1 MTAARAALAGADGI
15 RSVETLDDPSKATL
29 TVVSDLPREAVVR
42 AVVDS
47 GAEVVGVG
55 SRRHL
60 EEVFLGV
67 IASSQAGP
75 DDATEDTAL
84 VERLRQVRAR

>member
-1 MTAARAALAGADGI
+1 MT
-15 RSVETLDDPSKATL
+15 
-29 TVVSDLPREAVVR
+29 
-42 AVVDS
+42 
-47 GAEVVGVG
+47 GVG

-67 IASSQAGP
+67 IASAQEVGGAQDSGAGGV
-75 DDATEDTAL
+75 

>member
-1 MTAARAALAGADGI
+1 M
-15 RSVETLDDPSKATL
+15 
-29 TVVSDLPREAVVR
+29 R
-42 AVVDS
+42 AVVDA

-67 IASSQAGP
+67 IASSQAP
-75 DDATEDTAL
+75 SDDAAGDGSL

>member
-1 MTAARAALAGADGI
+1 M
-15 RSVETLDDPSKATL
+15 V

-42 AVVDS
+42 AVVDA

-67 IASSQAGP
+67 IASSQGSTDGP
-75 DDATEDTAL
+75 DGDGDRDGSL